1 MIGLPLHLRSMEVFK
16 RIGDECGGFI
26 AADKSPS
33 HEMQWARILVRC
45 VDREFPSTA
54 HMLWGRVVI
63 PFMQVVSAGSFNE
76 KGSSREGEEVGGT
89 DRDLSHGSQREK
101 VEQLRLQQGE
111 SDVSTCGGD
120 PTLCPA
126 VFYEAGDAVEGRV
139 GSADGRVREGDV
151 ISLNKLDSPALR
163 PSIGPNGPVNGVIL
177 GLSQLSGE
185 RQGPFK
191 ETQEELGC
199 DSRPNVTYGV
209 KGAGF
214 GLVGPVAAEG
224 GDLNGEGISRGI
236 SSPRARAQS
245 PGVEKGLGDADLLVL
260 GEVPSASCPRAQMFS
275 LESGAFVVEL
285 SSTN

>member
-1 MIGLPLHLRSMEVFK
+1 M
-16 RIGDECGGFI
+16 
-26 AADKSPS
+26 
-33 HEMQWARILVRC
+33 
-45 VDREFPSTA
+45 
-54 HMLWGRVVI
+54 
-63 PFMQVVSAGSFNE
+63 
-76 KGSSREGEEVGGT
+76 
-89 DRDLSHGSQREK
+89 
-101 VEQLRLQQGE
+101 
-111 SDVSTCGGD
+111 
-120 PTLCPA
+120 
-126 VFYEAGDAVEGRV
+126 EGRI

-185 RQGPFK
+185 MQGPFK